1 MKLPFISQKEHKQIL
16 DNLRI
21 SQNKQISDPKFNKR
35 EDTDAI

>member
-21 SQNKQISDPKFNKR
+21 SQNKQISKI
-35 EDTDAI
+35 EEEH